1 MGKSCKNEKSD
12 VWSNSTNGVTKRMK
26 IPEAFMEKGRKNE
39 EPNKCT
45 TKKEPVEMNPVD
57 EIMENPH
64 SETAIEPDVNE
75 SELFYESVTNF
86 LADYQNKTITDKFY
100 RAVEEF
106 ELHYYIATAI
116 RLIMSTRNINAYAGS
131 NVLNDAIDLL
141 VRWQGHVKDNKCPY
155 RSNIEVLRFADAAFS
170 DPHDKRHIA
179 IGLIIKA
186 ATTPDN
192 DLCDIYL
199 IAAITLLR
207 ECVVLD
213 TKHSIESR

>member
-1 MGKSCKNEKSD
+1 MKKSKNEKFD
-12 VWSNSTNGVTKRMK
+12 VWSNSTNGVMK
-26 IPEAFMEKGRKNE
+26 TMNIPETITEPEDDE
-39 EPNKCT
+39 EST
-45 TKKEPVEMNPVD
+45 
-57 EIMENPH
+57 
-64 SETAIEPDVNE
+64 
-75 SELFYESVTNF
+75 FYESATNF

-141 VRWQGHVKDNKCPY
+141 VRWQGHAKDNKLAQRTASTDPMK
-155 RSNIEVLRFADAAFS
+155 FADAAFS

-199 IAAITLLR
+199 IAAIALLR
-207 ECVVLD
+207 ECVVID
-213 TKHSIESR
+213 TEHSIESR